1 MLCFPSELESEKFT
15 PAPKHCRGPN
25 KAEPRSE
32 QSSTTGAK
40 PRSELSSTTGEEKL

>member
-1 MLCFPSELESEKFT
+1 MPKPFY
-15 PAPKHCRGPN
+15 PAPKNWRGPS

-32 QSSTTGAK
+32 RSSTTGAK